1 MSIPGIKR
9 WIFEALE
16 VSDEKGNL
24 SWYVD
29 FFLMMLIGLN
39 VFAFILETVDSIFA
53 LAPNFFIYFEY
64 FSVVVFTIEYILRI
78 WTANLHE
85 KYANPL
91 SGRVKFAFTPLALI
105 DLLAILPFYLP
116 LLGVDLRFLRIL
128 RMFRLFRLL
137 KFARYVAALEILG
150 NVIKRQKEALIMS
163 LVLLFFLLL
172 FTSSMMYFVEHEAQP
187 DSFSSIPSTMWWGI
201 ATITTVGYGDVYPI
215 TDLGKTLAGIIV
227 IIGIGM
233 IALPTGILVS
243 GFMEHIEDEKASSKP
258 FRFCPHCGESLDAHT
273 H

>member
-1 MSIPGIKR
+1 MQQLKW
-9 WIFEALE
+9 WIYEALE

-39 VFAFILETVDSIFA
+39 VLAFVLETVDRINDISPA
-53 LAPNFFIYFEY
+53 FFLYFEY

-78 WTANLHE
+78 WTADINP
-85 KYANPL
+85 KYSNVL
-91 SGRVKFAFTPLALI
+91 TGRIKFAFTPLAMI

-116 LLGVDLRFLRIL
+116 LLGIDLRFLRIL

-137 KFARYVAALEILG
+137 KFARYIEALEVLG
-150 NVIKRQKEALIMS
+150 NVVKRQKESLIMS

-172 FTSSMMYFVEHEAQP
+172 FTSSAMYFVEHETQP
-187 DSFSSIPSTMWWGI
+187 DAFSSIPATMWWGI
-201 ATITTVGYGDVYPI
+201 ATITTVGYGDVYPL
-215 TDLGKTLAGIIV
+215 TDLGRTLAGVIV
-227 IIGIGM
+227 ILGIGM

-243 GFMEHIEDEKASSKP
+243 GFMEHLEEARQEEKGIK
-258 FRFCPHCGESLDAHT
+258 FCPHCGEKLDT
-273 H
+273 HYH

>member
-1 MSIPGIKR
+1 MKQLKL
-9 WIFEALE
+9 WVFEVLE

-24 SWYVD
+24 SWMVD
-29 FFLMMLIGLN
+29 FFLMLLIGLN
-39 VFAFILETVDSIFA
+39 VFAFVLETVDSVHS
-53 LAPNFFIYFEY
+53 LSPKFFLYFEY
-64 FSVVVFTIEYILRI
+64 FSVIIFTIEYILRL
-78 WTANLHE
+78 WTANLKAGFE
-85 KYANPL
+85 SPI

-116 LLGVDLRFLRIL
+116 LLGLDLRFLRIL

-137 KFARYVAALEILG
+137 KFARYVAALEVLG
-150 NVIKRQKEALIMS
+150 NVIKKQKEALIMS

-172 FTSSMMYFVEHEAQP
+172 FTSSMMYFIEQDAQP
-187 DSFSSIPSTMWWGI
+187 DSFSSIPATMWWGI

-215 TDLGKTLAGIIV
+215 TDMGRTLAGFIV

-243 GFMEHIEDEKASSKP
+243 GFMEHIEKEKEASKEYNY
-258 FRFCPHCGESLDAHT
+258 CPHCGEKLQQ
-273 H
+273 

>member
-1 MSIPGIKR
+1 MRKFKY
-9 WIFEALE
+9 WVYEVLE

-39 VFAFILETVDSIFA
+39 VFAFVLETVDRINDIS
-53 LAPNFFIYFEY
+53 PEFFLYFEY
-64 FSVVVFTIEYILRI
+64 FSVVVFTIEYVLRL
-78 WTANLHE
+78 WTADINP
-85 KYANPL
+85 KYSNPIA
-91 SGRVKFAFTPLALI
+91 GKIKFAFTPLAMI

-116 LLGVDLRFLRIL
+116 LFGLDLRFLRIL

-137 KFARYVAALEILG
+137 KFARYVAALEVLG
-150 NVIKRQKEALIMS
+150 NVIKGQKEALIMS

-172 FTSSMMYFVEHEAQP
+172 FTSSAMYFVEHEAQP
-187 DSFSSIPSTMWWGI
+187 ESFSSIPATMWWGI

-215 TDLGKTLAGIIV
+215 TDLGRTMAGIIV

-243 GFMEHIEDEKASSKP
+243 GFMEHLEEEKQEKKG
-258 FRFCPHCGESLDAHT
+258 FNYCPHCGEKLDSH
-273 H
+273 HH